1 MRLMRKGLVVM
12 GALALAGTLV
22 AGVAIAKPKCPKQ
35 CNKQF
40 AQTKKDCVA
49 ACRELSDRPSK
60 KACKKACASDLK
72 ASKTACKLAQ
82 PTFPACSPSGAF
94 VD

>member
-1 MRLMRKGLVVM
+1 MRVMRKSLVVI
-12 GALALAGTLV
+12 GALALAGSLV

-35 CNKQF
+35 CNQQF
-40 AQTKKDCVA
+40 VATKKSC
-49 ACRELSDRPSK
+49 LSVCKPLKGAEK
-60 KACKKACASDLK
+60 KSCKKACVSTFH
-72 ASKTACKLAQ
+72 ASKVACKAAQ